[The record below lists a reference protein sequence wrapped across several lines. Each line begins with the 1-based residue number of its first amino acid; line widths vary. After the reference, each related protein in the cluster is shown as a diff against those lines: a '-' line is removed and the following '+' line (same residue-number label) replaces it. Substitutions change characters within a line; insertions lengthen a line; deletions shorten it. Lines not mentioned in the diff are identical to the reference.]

1 MIFRTRSFYLEGLDM
16 SMLRTNKTLLHTIIL
31 VFSLSLAGLTSTAL
45 AAESGGSHTGGHGS
59 GGAGSHGGGHDSGHE
74 DGGHEEGSGHT
85 GGPKRYGS
93 YSGHGP
99 DRDIGRDVG
108 RSVEDRIFN
117 SGGPP
122 VWAREGIPEVELGR
136 LNVGRA
142 PGFVLA
148 RAEDKALDEYNQNMA
163 ALYDLSAEQAAALL
177 QNNYDESERIHSP
190 VQNLALYKDVMIFG
204 KTQLPGV
211 NPVSTYDL
219 AAIFLGSA
227 SDKNIPITN
236 DTIIAINRILGLID
250 MNESDITTLAT
261 KAEAVRAS
269 ILIGHDSATHTETQ
283 PH

>member
-1 MIFRTRSFYLEGLDM
+1 M
-16 SMLRTNKTLLHTIIL
+16 STHLSAKILLRTVIL
-31 VFSLSLAGLTSTAL
+31 AAVLSLAGITSTTF
-45 AAESGGSHTGGHGS
+45 AAESDSSHTGGHGG
-59 GGAGSHGGGHDSGHE
+59 GGAGGHGGGHDSGHE
-74 DGGHEEGSGHT
+74 DEGHEEGSGHT
-85 GGPKRYGS
+85 GGPKRFGS

-108 RSVEDRIFN
+108 RSVEDRIFH

-148 RAEDKALDEYNQNMA
+148 RAEDKALEEFNQNMA
-163 ALYDLSAEQAAALL
+163 ALYNLTAEQAAALL
-177 QNNYDESERIHSP
+177 QNNYNESERIHSP

-211 NPVSTYDL
+211 NPASTYDL

-236 DTIIAINRILGLID
+236 DTIIAINRILGLI
-250 MNESDITTLAT
+250 ELAT

-269 ILIGHDSATHTETQ
+269 ILVGHDSATHTETQ

>member
-1 MIFRTRSFYLEGLDM
+1 M
-16 SMLRTNKTLLHTIIL
+16 STHLSTKILLRTVIL
-31 VFSLSLAGLTSTAL
+31 ATALSLAGYTSTTF
-45 AAESGGSHTGGHGS
+45 AAESGSSHTGGHGGS
-59 GGAGSHGGGHDSGHE
+59 SHTGGHSGGHDSGHE
-74 DGGHEEGSGHT
+74 EGEHEEGSGHT

-93 YSGHGP
+93 YIGHGP
-99 DRDIGRDVG
+99 DNDVGRDIG
-108 RSVEDRIFN
+108 RSVEDRIFH

-148 RAEDKALDEYNQNMA
+148 RAEDKALEEFNQNMA
-163 ALYDLSAEQAAALL
+163 ALYNLTAEQAAALL
-177 QNNYDESERIHSP
+177 HTNYDESERIHSP

-211 NPVSTYDL
+211 NPASIYDL

-236 DTIIAINRILGLID
+236 DTIIAINRILGLVE
-250 MNESDITTLAT
+250 MSESDITTLAT
-261 KAEAVRAS
+261 KAEAVRVS
-269 ILIGHDSATHTETQ
+269 ILAGHDSATHTETQ

>member
-1 MIFRTRSFYLEGLDM
+1 M
-16 SMLRTNKTLLHTIIL
+16 SMLLSTKNLLRMVVLAT
-31 VFSLSLAGLTSTAL
+31 VLSLAGFTPTTF
-45 AAESGGSHTGGHGS
+45 AAESSGGHTGGHGGS
-59 GGAGSHGGGHDSGHE
+59 GAEGHGGGHDSGHE

-99 DRDIGRDVG
+99 NRDVARDVG
-108 RSVEDRIFN
+108 RSVEDHIFN

-148 RAEDKALDEYNQNMA
+148 RAEDKALEEFNQNMA
-163 ALYDLSAEQAAALL
+163 ALYDLTAEQAATLL
-177 QNNYDESERIHSP
+177 QTNYDESERIHSP
-190 VQNLALYKDVMIFG
+190 VQNLALYKDLMIFG

-211 NPVSTYDL
+211 NPASTYDL

-250 MNESDITTLAT
+250 MSENDITTLAT
-261 KAEAVRAS
+261 KAEAVRTS